1 MLRPAIT
8 QLISKND
15 SYYSLVIGIAKRA
28 REISDE
34 LLAEKMTLEEKP
46 VKTAVEEFANG
57 KFRIVETKKK
67 EEDAEGAEAEN
78 ASAEEDAAEG
88 SDASESEAVN
98 ESEAVA
104 ESEAADSANTSAPPI
119 F

>member
-28 REISDE
+28 RQISDE
-34 LLAEKMTLEEKP
+34 LVAEKKTLEEKP

-57 KFRIVETKKK
+57 KFRIVEAKKK
-67 EEDAEGAEAEN
+67 EET
-78 ASAEEDAAEG
+78 AEETAETADAAEENTENT
-88 SDASESEAVN
+88 AEEAVSEEAPAET
-98 ESEAVA
+98 ESSNV
-104 ESEAADSANTSAPPI
+104 TAPPI